1 MNKFDYSALIA
12 ARKEAERYAI
22 ENRVPIVSQAGAVLL
37 TQLVAIRRPQRIL
50 EIGTAIGYSAMVI
63 AAAMPVGASIV
74 TIEQDP
80 DRFFIAEKFLTKAG
94 LFSQV
99 QMHCGDAR
107 QILNDVC
114 GPFDLVFIDAAKGQY
129 PDYLAAVRKKLS
141 FEAVI
146 IADNI
151 LFRDLVEEQGIIPR
165 RYRTIVKRLREYL
178 SLVNDPCYFQTDIH
192 RGGDGIAVSYYRGR
206 VSHA

>member
-1 MNKFDYSALIA
+1 MNKFDYAALIA
-12 ARKEAERYAI
+12 ARKNAERYAI

-80 DRFFIAEKFLTKAG
+80 DRFSVAEKFLTNAG

-107 QILNDVC
+107 QILDDVC

-141 FEAVI
+141 SEAVI

-178 SLVNDPCYFQTDIH
+178 SLVNDPCYFRTDIH

-206 VSHA
+206 ASHA